1 MSELID
7 RTDTVKQI
15 CKIAHELCGHDENV
29 LISIALFIQD
39 DKKSFPTVER
49 PHGEWIQDDE
59 LCFDPMRPW
68 WYCSNCRERTGIRTK
83 YCPECGSENK
93 KDGD

>member
-7 RTDTVKQI
+7 RTATVKQI

-49 PHGEWIQDDE
+49 PHGEWK
-59 LCFDPMRPW
+59 
-68 WYCSNCRERTGIRTK
+68 RTDNRWGVGTWRCTHCDSYYDVDTN
-83 YCPECGSENK
+83 YCPTCGASMRKE
-93 KDGD
+93 GETE